1 MSTQMNPSDASTP
14 PSTARFLRSLAIT
27 LAVAGVI
34 VVTIVMPAEYGAD
47 PTGVGQVLG
56 LKQMGEIKQALE
68 LEAMYHE

>member
-1 MSTQMNPSDASTP
+1 MIGNPTATAA
-14 PSTARFLRSLAIT
+14 PSLAHFARSIAIT
-27 LAVAGVI
+27 LLAAGVI
-34 VVTIVMPAEYGAD
+34 VVTIVMPAEYGVD